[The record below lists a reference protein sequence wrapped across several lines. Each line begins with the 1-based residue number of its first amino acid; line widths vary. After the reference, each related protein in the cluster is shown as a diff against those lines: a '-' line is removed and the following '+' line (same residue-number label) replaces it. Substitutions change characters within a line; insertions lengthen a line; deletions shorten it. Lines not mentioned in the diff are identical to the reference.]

1 MFPILCFT
9 LAAAVD
15 DGWTR
20 GGYAQLTVTS
30 AGALSL
36 SYGDVTITAKF
47 VKIIYFL
54 DGERENALKAWL
66 GCDHIVAACAALPS
80 ATQSSP
86 GIPRT
91 LPQS

>member
-15 DGWTR
+15 GDGWTR

-47 VKIIYFL
+47 VK
-54 DGERENALKAWL
+54 
-66 GCDHIVAACAALPS
+66 
-80 ATQSSP
+80 
-86 GIPRT
+86 
-91 LPQS
+91 